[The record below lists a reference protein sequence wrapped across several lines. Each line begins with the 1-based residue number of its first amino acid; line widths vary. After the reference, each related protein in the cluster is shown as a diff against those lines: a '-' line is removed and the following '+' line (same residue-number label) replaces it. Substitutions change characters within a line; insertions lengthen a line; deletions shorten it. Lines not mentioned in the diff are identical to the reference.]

1 MKLVK
6 VKKSFFDLCNDKE
19 LMQTKNGRPC
29 VLLVSLKYK
38 DKRRDFVVP
47 LRSNISPNV
56 PKGTYKN
63 LPPNKNTKKNHH
75 HGVHYTKLFP
85 VSKKYIDT
93 YLISQD
99 AYMLMIQ
106 GILDKSTK
114 EIVTACQNY
123 LIEYEKGN
131 KDPYTPDID
140 KIIEILDS

>member
-6 VKKSFFDLCNDKE
+6 VKKSFFDLCDDKE

-38 DKRRDFVVP
+38 GKKHDFVVP
-47 LRSNISPNV
+47 LRSNISPNT
-56 PKGTYKN
+56 PKDTYKN
-63 LPPNKNTKKNHH
+63 LPPNKTTKKNFH

-85 VSKKYIDT
+85 VSKEYIDT
-93 YLISQD
+93 YLID
-99 AYMLMIQ
+99 KDDYLVMVK

-123 LIEYEKGN
+123 LNEYEKGN
-131 KDPYTPDID
+131 KNPYTPDID
-140 KIIEILDS
+140 KIIDILDS